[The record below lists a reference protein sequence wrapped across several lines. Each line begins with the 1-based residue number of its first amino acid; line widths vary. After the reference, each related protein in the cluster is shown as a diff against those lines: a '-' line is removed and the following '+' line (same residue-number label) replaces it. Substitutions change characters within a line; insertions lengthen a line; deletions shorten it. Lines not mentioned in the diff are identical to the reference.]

1 MHQIVV
7 DDGMAKLISQAAD
20 RIEIRDPRGRLLG
33 YVAQVVH
40 GFTGE
45 DVAIARERLASNEP
59 RYTTRAVLDY
69 LQSLQRK

>member
-1 MHQIVV
+1 MRHIVV
-7 DDGMAKLISQAAD
+7 DDGLARLISQAAD
-20 RIEIRDPRGRLLG
+20 RIEIRDLQGRLLG

-45 DVAIARERLASNEP
+45 DVAIGRERLASNEP
-59 RYTTRAVLDY
+59 RYTTREVLDY